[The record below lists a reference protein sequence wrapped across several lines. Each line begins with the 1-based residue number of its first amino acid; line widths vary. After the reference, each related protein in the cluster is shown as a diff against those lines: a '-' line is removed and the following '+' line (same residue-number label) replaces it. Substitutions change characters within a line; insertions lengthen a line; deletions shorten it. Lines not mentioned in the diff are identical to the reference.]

1 MQTKAE
7 SSSSSD
13 VTLPTDFQL
22 RAHYISNSIPFV
34 GFGIVDQTVMI
45 QAGNAIDCTL
55 GVTFGL
61 STLSAAAV
69 GGLISNVS
77 GILCGGTLENFAKK
91 AGLPNSNLTA
101 AQRNL
106 PFVKR
111 NRLLSQAAGV
121 LFGCTLGLVNLLFI
135 DTERSS
141 HLKLQQLS
149 EDNEFAFE
157 VEANNDDP
165 DSTELI
171 VRGPDNDGLL
181 ASVTASLSLGG
192 YSILDVSAH
201 KLKDGS
207 IEDKFRVVVQ
217 GTKKRVDDDDLRKVS
232 ELVLDAT
239 KENALLLKAQVSEL
253 ESLNEQLQQ
262 RVEHLESVLVK
273 RRVTIRKSL

>member
-1 MQTKAE
+1 M
-7 SSSSSD
+7 
-13 VTLPTDFQL
+13 
-22 RAHYISNSIPFV
+22 
-34 GFGIVDQTVMI
+34 
-45 QAGNAIDCTL
+45 
-55 GVTFGL
+55 
-61 STLSAAAV
+61 
-69 GGLISNVS
+69 
-77 GILCGGTLENFAKK
+77 
-91 AGLPNSNLTA
+91 
-101 AQRNL
+101 
-106 PFVKR
+106 KR

-121 LFGCTLGLVNLLFI
+121 LFGCTLGLLNLFFI

-165 DSTELI
+165 DSTELTI
-171 VRGPDNDGLL
+171 RGPDNDGLL

-192 YSILDVSAH
+192 YSILYVSAH

-207 IEDKFRVVVQ
+207 IEDKFRVVDQ
-217 GTKKRVDDDDLRKVS
+217 GTKKRIDDDLRKVS

-239 KENALLLKAQVSEL
+239 KENSLLLKAQVNEL
-253 ESLNEQLQQ
+253 ESLNEHLRK

>member
-1 MQTKAE
+1 M
-7 SSSSSD
+7 
-13 VTLPTDFQL
+13 
-22 RAHYISNSIPFV
+22 
-34 GFGIVDQTVMI
+34 
-45 QAGNAIDCTL
+45 
-55 GVTFGL
+55 
-61 STLSAAAV
+61 
-69 GGLISNVS
+69 
-77 GILCGGTLENFAKK
+77 
-91 AGLPNSNLTA
+91 
-101 AQRNL
+101 
-106 PFVKR
+106 KR

-121 LFGCTLGLVNLLFI
+121 LLGCTLGLFNLLFI

-171 VRGPDNDGLL
+171 IRGSDNDFLL

-207 IEDKFRVVVQ
+207 IEDKFRIVVQ
-217 GTKKRVDDDDLRKVS
+217 ETKKRVDDDDLRKVS

-253 ESLNEQLQQ
+253 ESQNEHLQK

>member
-1 MQTKAE
+1 
-7 SSSSSD
+7 
-13 VTLPTDFQL
+13 
-22 RAHYISNSIPFV
+22 
-34 GFGIVDQTVMI
+34 MI

-77 GILCGGTLENFAKK
+77 GILCGGTLENLAKK

-121 LFGCTLGLVNLLFI
+121 LLGCTLGLFNLLFI

-141 HLKLQQLS
+141 NLKLQQLS

-165 DSTELI
+165 DSTELT
-171 VRGPDNDGLL
+171 RRPF
-181 ASVTASLSLGG
+181 ALS
-192 YSILDVSAH
+192 
-201 KLKDGS
+201 
-207 IEDKFRVVVQ
+207 
-217 GTKKRVDDDDLRKVS
+217 
-232 ELVLDAT
+232 
-239 KENALLLKAQVSEL
+239 
-253 ESLNEQLQQ
+253 
-262 RVEHLESVLVK
+262 
-273 RRVTIRKSL
+273 